1 MTEGRKG
8 DTDHPMPLAIAKA
21 PFKVRERFCIMTM
34 DGGMTD
40 EEALWQLGYFRNTGR
55 QTRDLEI

>member
-1 MTEGRKG
+1 MATPT
-8 DTDHPMPLAIAKA
+8 TDYPMPPALIKA

-40 EEALWQLGYFRNTGR
+40 EEALLGYFRNTGR

>member
-1 MTEGRKG
+1 MATPT
-8 DTDHPMPLAIAKA
+8 TDYPMPPALIKA

-40 EEALWQLGYFRNTGR
+40 EDALRQLGYFRNTGR